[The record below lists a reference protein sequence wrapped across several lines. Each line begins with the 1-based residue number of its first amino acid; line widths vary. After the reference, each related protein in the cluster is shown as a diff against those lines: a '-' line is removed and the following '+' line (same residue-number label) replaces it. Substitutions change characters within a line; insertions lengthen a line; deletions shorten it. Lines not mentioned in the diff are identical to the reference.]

1 MKFRCRGFAKP
12 DPAWILQP
20 LGSAAGPVLGYSPWL
35 WLCWWLL
42 VSPEFPLCFCSEFLH
57 QAANIQAA
65 WGAQPSSDCWIAG
78 TKACSWKKEELHS
91 QKGQKQEYFMFCTVK
106 ESSIHFLEELDLFW
120 AMDKSGLGRE
130 GVSGTEQLYLKYQ
143 NRQI

>member
-1 MKFRCRGFAKP
+1 
-12 DPAWILQP
+12 
-20 LGSAAGPVLGYSPWL
+20 
-35 WLCWWLL
+35 
-42 VSPEFPLCFCSEFLH
+42 
-57 QAANIQAA
+57 
-65 WGAQPSSDCWIAG
+65 
-78 TKACSWKKEELHS
+78 
-91 QKGQKQEYFMFCTVK
+91 MFCTVK